1 MIRDHDDYDGA
12 NMSLRMR
19 DQLDE
24 DVRRFK
30 QGEVPPRPV
39 APAARPAVPAAPQ
52 VAASVAAAPRR
63 PLRSAAGWFNWHVN
77 RGRMSPECSDRDM
90 RRVSWRR
97 AL

>member
-24 DVRRFK
+24 DIRRFK
-30 QGEVPPRPV
+30 QGEVPPRAA
-39 APAARPAVPAAPQ
+39 APAARTAAPAAAP
-52 VAASVAAAPRR
+52 VAAPAAAAPRR
-63 PLRSAAGWFNWHVN
+63 RLRSAAGWFNWHVN
-77 RGRMSPECSDRDM
+77 RGRMTPECSDRDM

>member
-24 DVRRFK
+24 DIRRFK
-30 QGEVPPRPV
+30 QGEVPPRPA
-39 APAARPAVPAAPQ
+39 APAAPPVAAP
-52 VAASVAAAPRR
+52 AAAAPRR
-63 PLRSAAGWFNWHVN
+63 RIRSAAGWFNWHLN
-77 RGRMSPECSDRDM
+77 RGRMTPECSRSDM